1 NVAIAVPPTLPI
13 LPAYNPVIVL
23 LVGIIFAG
31 FASVAAVFT
40 AEYLDPSFRTPG
52 QVNEVL
58 GIPVLAWFPRQA
70 S

>member
-1 NVAIAVPPTLPI
+1 
-13 LPAYNPVIVL
+13 VIVL

-40 AEYLDPSFRTPG
+40 AEYLDSSFCTPR